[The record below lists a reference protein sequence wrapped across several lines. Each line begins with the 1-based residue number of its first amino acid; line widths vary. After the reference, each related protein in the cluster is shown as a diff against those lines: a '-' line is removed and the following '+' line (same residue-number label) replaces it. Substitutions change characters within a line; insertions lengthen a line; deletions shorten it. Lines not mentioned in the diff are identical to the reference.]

1 MFGRGPD
8 RITSLSCLAVPLVLP
23 ASYANGD
30 RRLVFHRRRQNA
42 EKGVANV
49 NGEEGGGGAD
59 AYAFWAGKDDDDDD
73 ARKLLGG
80 AYGSISMV
88 NFGMD
93 AFLLTGITDEE
104 SHKCEM
110 AL

>member
-1 MFGRGPD
+1 MFG
-8 RITSLSCLAVPLVLP
+8 ITSLSCLAVPLVLP

-49 NGEEGGGGAD
+49 NGEGGGGAD